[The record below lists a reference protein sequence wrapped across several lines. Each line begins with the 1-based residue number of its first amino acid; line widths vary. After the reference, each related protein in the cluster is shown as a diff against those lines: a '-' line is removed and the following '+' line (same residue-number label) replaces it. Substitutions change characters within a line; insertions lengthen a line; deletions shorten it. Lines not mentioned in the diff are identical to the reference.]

1 MFIKLPGP
9 VHLSGC
15 IMCAILIGGG
25 GGRGGPHWRFNQRL
39 QVSYHR
45 NSSYFTVL
53 SVLRGSL
60 SLTHILNLHIHKVCC
75 ERMYKDTSKFIKKNV
90 LFM

>member
-1 MFIKLPGP
+1 
-9 VHLSGC
+9 
-15 IMCAILIGGG
+15 MCAILIGGG

-75 ERMYKDTSKFIKKNV
+75 ERMYMDTSKFIKKNV